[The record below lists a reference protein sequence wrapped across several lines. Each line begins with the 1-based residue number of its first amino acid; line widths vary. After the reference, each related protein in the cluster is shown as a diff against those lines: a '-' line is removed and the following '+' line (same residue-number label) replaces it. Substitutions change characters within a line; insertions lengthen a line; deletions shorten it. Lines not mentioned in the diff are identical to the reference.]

1 MRPHGRRTDVT
12 HGISELLIRRPEEMP
27 CGLGLEHGVK
37 QPWRLWVFSGHITLF
52 LDSAGASSWSAIHV
66 QRSQPEAS
74 QEPARSQPGASQEPA
89 RSQPGASQEPGA
101 SKGPVL
107 ILANALATDSKRR
120 ARRLIWVPASLVL
133 STE

>member
-74 QEPARSQPGASQEPA
+74 QEPARSQPGASQEP
-89 RSQPGASQEPGA
+89 GA

>member
-52 LDSAGASSWSAIHV
+52 LDSASVSSWSAIHV

-74 QEPARSQPGASQEPA
+74 QEPARSQQ
-89 RSQPGASQEPGA
+89 GA

-107 ILANALATDSKRR
+107 ILASALATDSKRR